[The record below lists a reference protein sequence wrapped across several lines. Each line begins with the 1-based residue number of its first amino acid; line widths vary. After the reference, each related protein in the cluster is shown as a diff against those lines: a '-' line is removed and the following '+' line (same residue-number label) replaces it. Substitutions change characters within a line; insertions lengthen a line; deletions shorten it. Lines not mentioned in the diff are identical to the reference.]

1 MEQRIRFCTTR
12 DGVRLAYAISGKGP
26 ALVRAPHWLTHLEYD
41 WRSPVWRP
49 WLEALSSRHTLVRFD
64 PRGCGLSDR
73 EPAELSFEA
82 WVSDLETVIEA
93 AGLERF
99 AVLGP
104 SQGGPIAIAYAV
116 RHPERVPKLVL
127 HGSYVRGRLVRAGTP
142 PPREVEEAETFV
154 HLARIGWGTE
164 NPAFRQVFTMLF
176 LPGGTPEQWRWFND
190 LSKVSASGETAAR
203 MLNVVHRIDVQA
215 LAPQMR
221 VPTLV
226 IHARGDAR
234 IPFEEGRLAAS
245 LIPGAQFLP
254 LESANHVLL
263 ATEPAWSVFLAAFD
277 DFLADA
283 PGQGALSGELT
294 AREREIVE
302 LIAQGIASP
311 GLARRLTISPRSLR
325 THSTRIFD
333 KMAVGTRAEAI
344 VKAREAGFGRTP

>member
-1 MEQRIRFCTTR
+1 MEQRIRFCTAP

-26 ALVRAPHWLTHLEYD
+26 ALVRAPHWLTHLEFD

-73 EPAELSFEA
+73 EVADVSFES

-99 AVLGP
+99 ALLGP
-104 SQGGPIAIAYAV
+104 SQGGPIALAYAV
-116 RHPERVPKLVL
+116 RQPERVTKLVL
-127 HGSYVRGRLVRAGTP
+127 DGSYVRGRLVRASTP
-142 PPREVEEAETFV
+142 ADVEEAETFLHV
-154 HLARIGWGTE
+154 ARVGWGTE

-176 LPGGTPEQWRWFND
+176 IPGGTPEQWRWFND
-190 LSKVSASGETAAR
+190 LSRVSASGEMAAR
-203 MLNVVHRIDVQA
+203 ILNVIQRIDVRA
-215 LAPQMR
+215 LAPQLR

-226 IHARGDAR
+226 VHARGDAR

-263 ATEPAWSVFLAAFD
+263 ATEPAWPAFLAAFD
-277 DFLADA
+277 DFLAGA
-283 PGQGALSGELT
+283 PAEGRLAQEIT
-294 AREREIVE
+294 AREREILE
-302 LIAQGIASP
+302 LIAQGIANP
-311 GLARRLTISPRSLR
+311 GIAQRLSISPHTLR
-325 THSTRIFD
+325 NHITRIFD
-333 KMAVGTRAEAI
+333 KIGVATRAEAI
-344 VKAREAGFGRTP
+344 VKAREAGFGRVPPA